1 MTIILNSHRH
11 EIYKNNHTT
20 STKSQYHAAASTP
33 KWWMLLGQ
41 KENLEMW
48 IKLNRIT
55 QNNIKLYKINM
66 RKKKRFDI

>member
-48 IKLNRIT
+48 IKLN
-55 QNNIKLYKINM
+55 
-66 RKKKRFDI
+66 